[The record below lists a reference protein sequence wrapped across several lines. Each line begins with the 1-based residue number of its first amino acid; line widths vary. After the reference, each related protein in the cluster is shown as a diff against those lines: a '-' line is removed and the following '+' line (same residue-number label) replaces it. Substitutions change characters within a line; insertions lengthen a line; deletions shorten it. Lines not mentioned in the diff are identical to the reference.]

1 MNKVCELRN
10 QYRDGM
16 LDPERQRQFES
27 HMENCAECRTR
38 LFLLNN
44 LVRVIRSRELPELRQ
59 RPEQVAA
66 RAYEKSRSWDILFLT
81 WLKPAPAWSGLALLV
96 TLLLLLWSTPS
107 AQQVSANSEYEVLMN
122 ESDSISAQGSTL
134 TTLTDDE
141 LGLWLE
147 KGGAAK

>member
-1 MNKVCELRN
+1 
-10 QYRDGM
+10 
-16 LDPERQRQFES
+16 
-27 HMENCAECRTR
+27 
-38 LFLLNN
+38 
-44 LVRVIRSRELPELRQ
+44 
-59 RPEQVAA
+59 
-66 RAYEKSRSWDILFLT
+66 
-81 WLKPAPAWSGLALLV
+81 LALLV
-96 TLLLLLWSTPS
+96 ILLLLLWSTPS